1 MRFLDRVCA
10 GILFLL
16 ALVACLLVPGNYAG
30 RIWIF
35 GTDLA
40 LLFTSMLNLLRIRS
54 GYEVRGLKM
63 FCITANV
70 TMLTFAIAL
79 MASIGSTR
87 TRANLEIPL
96 VAGLLATEAVFS
108 LGKNA

>member
-1 MRFLDRVCA
+1 M
-10 GILFLL
+10 LFLL
-16 ALVACLLVPGNYAG
+16 ALVACLLVPRTYPG

-40 LLFTSMLNLLRIRS
+40 VLFAAMLNLLRIRN
-54 GYEVRGLKM
+54 GYRVQGLKM

-70 TMLTFAIAL
+70 TLLALVIAL
-79 MASIGSTR
+79 MASIGQTR
-87 TRANLEIPL
+87 TAANLQVPL
-96 VAGLLATEAVFS
+96 VAGLLLIETCFC